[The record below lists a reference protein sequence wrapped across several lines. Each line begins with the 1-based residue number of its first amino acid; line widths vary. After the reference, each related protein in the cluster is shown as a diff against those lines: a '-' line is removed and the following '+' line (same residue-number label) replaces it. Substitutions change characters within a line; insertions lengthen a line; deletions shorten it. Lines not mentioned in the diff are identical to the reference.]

1 MEILEWILVSI
12 QFILLIADIILG
24 INGRLKEMFCVY
36 AVIILLMIAVLI
48 I

>member
-12 QFILLIADIILG
+12 QFILLIVDIILG
-24 INGRLKEMFCVY
+24 IYGRLTEMLCVY
-36 AVIILLMIAVLI
+36 AVIILIMIAVLI